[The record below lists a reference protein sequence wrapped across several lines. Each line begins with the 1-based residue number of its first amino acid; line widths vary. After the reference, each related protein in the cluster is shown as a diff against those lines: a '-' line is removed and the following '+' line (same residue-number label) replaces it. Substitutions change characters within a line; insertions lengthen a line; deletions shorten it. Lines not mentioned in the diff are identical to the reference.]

1 MKKKSTRTLLAI
13 GMSTG
18 ILMSSHA
25 FAIGKPYRNFRI
37 VAGMPVDE
45 EEPVKKKANR
55 TKVKSFA
62 SLNNSSVKIYP
73 DAIKKMIHV
82 IAKENE
88 GKEIDF
94 YVFDLEGTMVR
105 QHRMVAHDH
114 VRISGLA
121 KGSYVYR
128 VFSGDLETAA
138 GKFEIR

>member
-1 MKKKSTRTLLAI
+1 
-13 GMSTG
+13 
-18 ILMSSHA
+18 MSSHA
-25 FAIGKPYRNFRI
+25 FAVGKPFRNFRI
-37 VAGMPVDE
+37 VTELPGDE
-45 EEPVKKKANR
+45 EKPVKKKASR
-55 TKVKSFA
+55 AKVKAFA

-82 IAKENE
+82 VAKENE

-94 YVFDLEGTMVR
+94 YVFDLDGTMVK
-105 QHRMVAHDH
+105 QFKLASHEHI
-114 VRISGLA
+114 RINGLA